1 MYQLAFQSKVKQLHD
16 EGLLTQDDAFWIYRS
31 VQDIY
36 NAYRDS
42 TLNGQQ
48 WGQGMDAYFSLM
60 LRQSPRVADE
70 LRPLLLRFALWT
82 LK

>member
-1 MYQLAFQSKVKQLHD
+1 MVSLH
-16 EGLLTQDDAFWIYRS
+16 TRS
-31 VQDIY
+31 FVIAQ
-36 NAYRDS
+36 DS

-48 WGQGMDAYFSLM
+48 WGEGMDAYFALM
-60 LRQSPRVADE
+60 LRQSPKVADE

>member
-1 MYQLAFQSKVKQLHD
+1 MASPHTPVRPRPPQ
-16 EGLLTQDDAFWIYRS
+16 
-31 VQDIY
+31 
-36 NAYRDS
+36 DS

-48 WGQGMDAYFSLM
+48 WGEGMDAYFSLM
-60 LRQSPRVADE
+60 LRQSPKVADE